1 MKKLLTAI
9 VISALCLGLCS
20 GALAEGENVISADE
34 FNGPAQPTAAPG
46 EESAVCN
53 PEEAGKVQ
61 RVFDLADLLTDEE
74 EAELQSRIDGL
85 VEQYNQDIGIVTVQ
99 DSSVTSTQ
107 EFADKFYEDSGMGIG
122 DNRTGV
128 LFCIDMYNRET
139 YLTTTGDMIDIIDD
153 QRREE
158 IFDAQ
163 MEYLSGGDYL
173 GAFSTSLDYTQ
184 QFIRMGVADNH
195 MGINGATGETMDPG
209 EYGSTYTPE
218 RPKTPAERAA
228 SAAMLGG
235 IGGLIG
241 LLAGLI
247 AKSSIQKSYARKYV
261 PSEYNWRAKS
271 KLNLRVNDSKLVNKF
286 VTTRVIPRN
295 NDSGPRSGGGGHS
308 TSTVHMS
315 SGGMYHGGGG
325 RKF

>member
-1 MKKLLTAI
+1 M
-9 VISALCLGLCS
+9 
-20 GALAEGENVISADE
+20 
-34 FNGPAQPTAAPG
+34 
-46 EESAVCN
+46 
-53 PEEAGKVQ
+53 
-61 RVFDLADLLTDEE
+61 
-74 EAELQSRIDGL
+74 
-85 VEQYNQDIGIVTVQ
+85 
-99 DSSVTSTQ
+99 STQ
-107 EFADKFYEDSGMGIG
+107 EFADEFYENSGMGIG
-122 DNRTGV
+122 ENRTGV
-128 LFCIDMYNRET
+128 LFCLDMYNRET

-163 MEYLSGGDYL
+163 MEYLANGDYM
-173 GAFSTSLDYTQ
+173 GAFSEALDYTDK
-184 QFIRMGVADNH
+184 FIEMGVADDH
-195 MGINGATGETMDPG
+195 TGINAVTGEVMDPS
-209 EYGSTYTPE
+209 EYGSTYDPD
-218 RPKTPAERAA
+218 RAATPAERAEG
-228 SAAMLGG
+228 AAMLGG

>member
-34 FNGPAQPTAAPG
+34 FNGTAQPTATPG

-61 RVFDLADLLTDEE
+61 RVFDLADLLTDDE
-74 EAELQSRIDGL
+74 EAELQGRIDGL

-99 DSSVTSTQ
+99 DSSVTSTR

-173 GAFSTSLDYTQ
+173 GAFSISLDYTQ

-195 MGINGATGETMDPG
+195 MGINGATGEAMDPG

-218 RPKTPAERAA
+218 KQKTPAERAA

>member
-46 EESAVCN
+46 EESAACN

-61 RVFDLADLLTDEE
+61 RVFDLADLLTDDE

-85 VEQYNQDIGIVTVQ
+85 VELYNQDIGIVTVE
-99 DSSVTSTQ
+99 DESVMSTQ
-107 EFADKFYEDSGMGIG
+107 EFADEFYENSGMGIG
-122 DNRTGV
+122 ENRTGV
-128 LFCIDMYNRET
+128 LFCLDMYNRET

-173 GAFSTSLDYTQ
+173 GAFSEALDYTDK
-184 QFIRMGVADNH
+184 FIEMGVADDH
-195 MGINGATGETMDPG
+195 TGINAATGEVMDPS
-209 EYGSTYTPE
+209 EYGSTYDPD
-218 RPKTPAERAA
+218 RAATPAERAA

-241 LLAGLI
+241 LLAG
-247 AKSSIQKSYARKYV
+247 
-261 PSEYNWRAKS
+261 
-271 KLNLRVNDSKLVNKF
+271 
-286 VTTRVIPRN
+286 
-295 NDSGPRSGGGGHS
+295 
-308 TSTVHMS
+308 
-315 SGGMYHGGGG
+315 
-325 RKF
+325 

>member
-61 RVFDLADLLTDEE
+61 RVFDLADLLTDDE

-99 DSSVTSTQ
+99 DSSVTSTR

-153 QRREE
+153 QRREK

-173 GAFSTSLDYTQ
+173 GAFSISLDYTQ

-195 MGINGATGETMDPG
+195 MGINGATGEAMDPG

-218 RPKTPAERAA
+218 KQKTPAERAA

-286 VTTRVIPRN
+286 VTTRAIPRN

>member
-9 VISALCLGLCS
+9 VISTLCLGLCS

-34 FNGPAQPTAAPG
+34 FNGSAQPTAAPG

-61 RVFDLADLLTDEE
+61 RVFDLAELLTDDE
-74 EAELQSRIDGL
+74 EAELQSRINELVAKDG
-85 VEQYNQDIGIVTVQ
+85 QDIGIVTVE
-99 DSSVTSTQ
+99 DESVMSTQ
-107 EFADKFYEDSGMGIG
+107 EFADEFYENSGMGIG
-122 DNRTGV
+122 ENRTGV
-128 LFCIDMYNRET
+128 LFCLDMYNGET

-173 GAFSTSLDYTQ
+173 GAFSEALDYTDK
-184 QFIRMGVADNH
+184 FIEMGVADDH
-195 MGINGATGETMDPG
+195 TGINAATGEVMDPS
-209 EYGSTYTPE
+209 EYGSTYDPD
-218 RPKTPAERAA
+218 RAATPAERAEG
-228 SAAMLGG
+228 AAVLGG

>member
-61 RVFDLADLLTDEE
+61 RVFDLADLLTDDE

-99 DSSVTSTQ
+99 DSSVTSTR

-163 MEYLSGGDYL
+163 MEYLSDGDYL

>member
-34 FNGPAQPTAAPG
+34 FNGTAQPTATPG

-61 RVFDLADLLTDEE
+61 RVFDLADLLTDDE

-99 DSSVTSTQ
+99 DSSVTSTR

-163 MEYLSGGDYL
+163 MEYLSGGDYP
-173 GAFSTSLDYTQ
+173 GAFSISLDYTQ

-195 MGINGATGETMDPG
+195 MGINGATGEAMDPG

-218 RPKTPAERAA
+218 KQKTPAERAA

-295 NDSGPRSGGGGHS
+295 NDSGPRSGGDGHS

>member
-61 RVFDLADLLTDEE
+61 RVFDLADLLTDDE

-99 DSSVTSTQ
+99 DSSVTNTQ

-173 GAFSTSLDYTQ
+173 GAFSISLDYTQ

>member
-1 MKKLLTAI
+1 
-9 VISALCLGLCS
+9 
-20 GALAEGENVISADE
+20 
-34 FNGPAQPTAAPG
+34 
-46 EESAVCN
+46 
-53 PEEAGKVQ
+53 
-61 RVFDLADLLTDEE
+61 
-74 EAELQSRIDGL
+74 
-85 VEQYNQDIGIVTVQ
+85 
-99 DSSVTSTQ
+99 
-107 EFADKFYEDSGMGIG
+107 
-122 DNRTGV
+122 
-128 LFCIDMYNRET
+128 
-139 YLTTTGDMIDIIDD
+139 
-153 QRREE
+153 
-158 IFDAQ
+158 
-163 MEYLSGGDYL
+163 
-173 GAFSTSLDYTQ
+173 
-184 QFIRMGVADNH
+184 
-195 MGINGATGETMDPG
+195 MDPS
-209 EYGSTYTPE
+209 EYGSTYAPD
-218 RPKTPAERAA
+218 RAATPAERAEG
-228 SAAMLGG
+228 AAMLGG

>member
-9 VISALCLGLCS
+9 VISALFLGLCS

>member
-20 GALAEGENVISADE
+20 AALAEGENVISADE
-34 FNGPAQPTAAPG
+34 FNGTAQPTATPG

-61 RVFDLADLLTDEE
+61 RVFDLADLLTDDE

-99 DSSVTSTQ
+99 DSSVTSTR

-173 GAFSTSLDYTQ
+173 GAFSISLDYTQ

>member
-20 GALAEGENVISADE
+20 AALAEGENVISADE
-34 FNGPAQPTAAPG
+34 FNGTAQPTATPG

-61 RVFDLADLLTDEE
+61 RVFDLADLLTDDE

-99 DSSVTSTQ
+99 DSSVTSTR

-173 GAFSTSLDYTQ
+173 GAFSISLDYTQ

-195 MGINGATGETMDPG
+195 MGINGATGEAMDPG

-218 RPKTPAERAA
+218 KQKTPAERAA

-261 PSEYNWRAKS
+261 SSEYNWRAKS

>member
-34 FNGPAQPTAAPG
+34 FNGSAQPTAAPG

-61 RVFDLADLLTDEE
+61 RVFDLAELLTDDE
-74 EAELQSRIDGL
+74 EAELQSRINELVAKDG
-85 VEQYNQDIGIVTVQ
+85 QDIGIVTVE
-99 DSSVTSTQ
+99 DESVMSTQ
-107 EFADKFYEDSGMGIG
+107 EFADEFYENSGMGIG
-122 DNRTGV
+122 ENRTGV

-163 MEYLSGGDYL
+163 MEYLANGDYM
-173 GAFSTSLDYTQ
+173 GAFSEALDYTDK
-184 QFIRMGVADNH
+184 FIEMGVADDH
-195 MGINGATGETMDPG
+195 TGINAATGEVMDP
-209 EYGSTYTPE
+209 S
-218 RPKTPAERAA
+218 ERAEG
-228 SAAMLGG
+228 AAVLGG
-235 IGGLIG
+235 VGGLIG

-315 SGGMYHGGGG
+315 STEAGEGNSNLS
-325 RKF
+325 RK

>member
-34 FNGPAQPTAAPG
+34 FNGTAQPTATPG

-61 RVFDLADLLTDEE
+61 RVFDLADLLTDDE

-99 DSSVTSTQ
+99 DSSVTSTR

-173 GAFSTSLDYTQ
+173 GAFSISLDYTQ

>member
-20 GALAEGENVISADE
+20 GALAEGENVISSDE
-34 FNGPAQPTAAPG
+34 FNGTAQPTATPG

-61 RVFDLADLLTDEE
+61 RVFDLADLLTDDE

-99 DSSVTSTQ
+99 DSSVTSTR

-173 GAFSTSLDYTQ
+173 GAFSISLDYTQ

>member
-34 FNGPAQPTAAPG
+34 FNGTAQPTAAPG

-61 RVFDLADLLTDEE
+61 RVFDLADLLTDDE

-99 DSSVTSTQ
+99 DSSVTSTR
-107 EFADKFYEDSGMGIG
+107 EFADKFYEVSGMGIG

-163 MEYLSGGDYL
+163 MEYLSGGDYP
-173 GAFSTSLDYTQ
+173 GAFSISLDYTQ

-195 MGINGATGETMDPG
+195 MGINGVTGEAMDPG

>member
-34 FNGPAQPTAAPG
+34 FNGTAQPTAAPG
-46 EESAVCN
+46 EEAAVCN

-61 RVFDLADLLTDEE
+61 RGFDLADLLTDDE

-99 DSSVTSTQ
+99 DSSVTSTR

-173 GAFSTSLDYTQ
+173 GAFSISLDYTQ